1 MTTLTR
7 KRQPTVLHRTIPSPF
22 GSSVDVTNDYNWVDH
37 ADNQMVDHSDNVLI
51 FKHVDATNPTILTR
65 KRQPTTLHRTIKL

>member
-7 KRQPTVLHRTIPSPF
+7 KRQPTTLHRTLVVSRSDGFVSGIRTTSAANTRTTSV
-22 GSSVDVTNDYNWVDH
+22 GNDRTYNSSSIVDT
-37 ADNQMVDHSDNVLI
+37 
-51 FKHVDATNPTILTR
+51 FTR